1 MQLSSSG
8 LKTKCCE
15 IQARML
21 YNVCAPGDTM
31 LIKSLEARN
40 VECRGIRNPV
50 ILPFFYLLI
59 NVPPIF

>member
-21 YNVCAPGDTM
+21 YNVCAPGGTM
-31 LIKSLEARN
+31 LIKTQEAGN
-40 VECRGIRNPV
+40 VGYRGIRNTV
-50 ILPFFYLLI
+50 ILPFFYLLS